1 MSRSDLAKGGGLVVV
16 AGLALAGL
24 VLLQRGMPP
33 TEPADILLII
43 VDTIRADHL
52 GLYGYDRPTSPHL
65 DRFAAQATVFERAY
79 THAPWTAPSI
89 ASILTSLTPRDHGIT
104 SWRQPLPAQ
113 SLTLAEHLQGI
124 GYRTEAIISHQI
136 LRKKYNFNQGFDV
149 YNTEVLAE
157 GRPHAV
163 STADRIT
170 DLALA
175 RLAAPRDQ
183 PLFLWLHYFD
193 PHYEYIVHPDFPF
206 GKEERIDR
214 YDSELAWTDHHLGR
228 LLEGAAELGFTEN
241 AVIAIIGDHGEEF
254 QDHGSWQHSNQL
266 YEEVMRVPLIIAAP
280 WLRAGRVDAVV
291 PEIDLAPTL
300 LSLAQVPAP
309 EAFTGQAMPVH
320 RRRLA
325 PIDRPVLM
333 ETFRYADKRALVDGD
348 WKFIRDLKANTQE
361 LYNLNEDPSE
371 VTNLIESATEER
383 ERLQAQLD
391 AYYAEGRRL
400 AGETELSEQETERL
414 RALGYIE

>member
-1 MSRSDLAKGGGLVVV
+1 MRRSDLAKGGGLVVV

-104 SWRQPLPAQ
+104 SWHQPLPAQ

-136 LRKKYNFNQGFDV
+136 LRKKYNFNQGFDL

-163 STADRIT
+163 ST
-170 DLALA
+170 
-175 RLAAPRDQ
+175 
-183 PLFLWLHYFD
+183 
-193 PHYEYIVHPDFPF
+193 V
-206 GKEERIDR
+206 
-214 YDSELAWTDHHLGR
+214 
-228 LLEGAAELGFTEN
+228 
-241 AVIAIIGDHGEEF
+241 
-254 QDHGSWQHSNQL
+254 
-266 YEEVMRVPLIIAAP
+266 
-280 WLRAGRVDAVV
+280 
-291 PEIDLAPTL
+291 
-300 LSLAQVPAP
+300 
-309 EAFTGQAMPVH
+309 
-320 RRRLA
+320 
-325 PIDRPVLM
+325 
-333 ETFRYADKRALVDGD
+333 
-348 WKFIRDLKANTQE
+348 
-361 LYNLNEDPSE
+361 
-371 VTNLIESATEER
+371 
-383 ERLQAQLD
+383 
-391 AYYAEGRRL
+391 L
-400 AGETELSEQETERL
+400 AGASPNQEKPPPSTS
-414 RALGYIE
+414 